1 MGKVVVTL
9 TGTGFY
15 YGSDFLEPGMKVTL
29 KKEPDNTYDNEA
41 ILVQMKG
48 LGKIGYVANS
58 HKTVRG
64 ECFSAGRVYD
74 KIDETAKAKVVL
86 AFPGGAIL
94 KICKKSLIRE
104 KGPKHL
110 DECLESEAAGDI
122 E

>member
-1 MGKVVVTL
+1 M
-9 TGTGFY
+9 
-15 YGSDFLEPGMKVTL
+15 
-29 KKEPDNTYDNEA
+29 YDNEA

-74 KIDETAKAKVVL
+74 KIGETAKAKVVL
-86 AFPGGAIL
+86 TFPGGAIL
-94 KICKKSLIRE
+94 KICKKSLMQE
-104 KGPKHL
+104 NGPKHL
-110 DECLESEAAGDI
+110 DECLECEAAGDI

>member
-1 MGKVVVTL
+1 MQFLIGKGETIMGKVFVTL

-64 ECFSAGRVYD
+64 ECFSAGRVY
-74 KIDETAKAKVVL
+74 L
-86 AFPGGAIL
+86 
-94 KICKKSLIRE
+94 SLI
-104 KGPKHL
+104 H
-110 DECLESEAAGDI
+110 I
-122 E
+122 